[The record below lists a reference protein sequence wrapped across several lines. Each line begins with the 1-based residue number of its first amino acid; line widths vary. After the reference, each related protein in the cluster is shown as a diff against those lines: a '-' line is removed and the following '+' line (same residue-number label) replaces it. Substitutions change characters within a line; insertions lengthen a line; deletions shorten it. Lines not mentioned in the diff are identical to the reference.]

1 MTDYS
6 IPSFTVTTSTPI
18 VTAGDNSVK
27 NPCTSSKQTYT
38 STYNNIAATK
48 NDLHFYIV
56 SDNDNS
62 DVYTDYYIEANGK
75 TYHSDSTGKTERLD
89 DSQVAKFKNLIKR
102 DDYHGNK
109 YIEVPASKCRGSEY
123 FYTIFK
129 KPEVHFYI
137 RLANEI
143 VHQKELYCDYVVWR
157 NKELIHR
164 FVDKTTRVLDYE
176 KASEF
181 KEAFASGAEFEGYK
195 WVEIDPEYC
204 NGYEVFTSESYPYRY
219 YKDLHDKE
227 IIYILDVRTDKVYWF
242 RNLAEGTTGVIVTD
256 HFGDSWFKAENLK
269 NEFYYK
275 EINPYDIHNYYKLK
289 FDLDKKNKEMR
300 NLTKKEQEKYT
311 ENITKVYEPTGY
323 TLDEVAKKSEEMK
336 DGSFDNLLKVISGL
350 KDYIDDKDK
359 LSKAQTDI
367 LLAAQ
372 AYKATKTKDKFCRSY
387 SLTNEEVDRMNKWI
401 AKHNKKLH
409 PKGLGYQGAIGVSH
423 DEVRMTST
431 SIGVGID
438 CVCIDCLKLYEEKK
452 AEVAKL
458 RRACKD
464 DVPTRMRKKDLKKS
478 LKKEEKKLDKLYKQ
492 AVFEIRGIDD

>member
-1 MTDYS
+1 MSDYN

-18 VTAGDNSVK
+18 VTAGDDSVK
-27 NPCTSSKQTYT
+27 NPYTSNKQTYT
-38 STYNNIAATK
+38 STYNNITATK
-48 NDLHFYIV
+48 NNDLRFYAV
-56 SDNDNS
+56 DDNS
-62 DVYTDYYIEANGK
+62 DIYTDYYIETNGK
-75 TYHSDSTGKTERLD
+75 IYHSDSTGKTERLD
-89 DSQVAKFKNLIKR
+89 DSQAAKFKNLIKR

-109 YIEVPASKCRGSEY
+109 YIEIPASKCRGSEY

-129 KPEVHFYI
+129 KPEVHFYVRI
-137 RLANEI
+137 APENNTTDPKVLYKNVIFNDYI
-143 VHQKELYCDYVVWR
+143 VWKNR
-157 NKELIHR
+157 KLIHR
-164 FVDKTTRVLDYE
+164 FVDGNMQVLDYDE
-176 KASEF
+176 ASEF
-181 KEAFASGAEFEGYK
+181 KETFASGTKYKGYK
-195 WVEIDPEYC
+195 WREIDPVYC
-204 NGYEVFTSESYPYRY
+204 RDFDIFTDEAPYKY
-219 YKDLHDKE
+219 YIDLHDKDR
-227 IIYILDVRTDKVYWF
+227 IYILDTRIDKVYWF
-242 RNLAEGTTGVIVTD
+242 SPSTEGTTD
-256 HFGDSWFKAENLK
+256 CFGDSWFKAENLK
-269 NEFYYK
+269 NTFYYV
-275 EINPYDIHNYYKLK
+275 EVEPYKVHNFNKLK
-289 FDLDKKNKEMR
+289 WLLDKKNKEMR

-323 TLDEVAKKSEEMK
+323 TLDEVAKKSEEVK

-372 AYKATKTKDKFCRSY
+372 AYKATKTKDEFCRSY

-409 PKGLGYQGAIGVSH
+409 PKGLEYQGAIGVSH

-438 CVCIDCLKLYEEKK
+438 CVCTDCLKLYEEKK